1 MRLILFTCILFF
13 VSFFEAQNFT
23 LDIKGL
29 KTKIKYKNTH
39 NTEENAITEINKV
52 IKYLQTKGYLLASYD
67 SIKSLNKVLSV
78 KINEGEIYKWA
89 NLKIGNLNSGVA
101 NLIGYNEKQFNSVNF
116 NPQQTVKLINKII
129 TYYENHGHPFVT
141 VKLDSVEID
150 SNTINATLNVNK
162 NKLYI
167 IDSVVII
174 GNLRLNKKF
183 LQNYISIKEKDFYN
197 ETLLKD
203 ISKKIKQLPFI
214 NEKQPQMVRLT
225 DKQNKLLLFLDKKN
239 ASQFDGIIGFLP
251 DANTKKT
258 IVTGDV
264 KLKLINGILKNGETI
279 DVQWRRIQNQ
289 TSDFKG
295 RFIYPYLFGF
305 PFGIDYNIRLFKKDT
320 TFLEVQNNFGLQYY
334 FSGLNYIKAFYKIKS
349 TNLLSTTGYSLI
361 TTLPDYADVQTFSY
375 GLATGMEFLDY
386 KFNPRKGISIN
397 ASTQAGTKKIIKN
410 NKVNEIAYNGLK
422 LNSTQYQLELDFAS
436 YLPIYK
442 NNILKFGLQ
451 AASVFGNTSLFKN
464 ELFRFGGFRTLR
476 GFNEESIYASSY
488 VIPTIEY
495 RYLFAKNSN
504 LFIFSEGAWYENNA
518 GLTYIKDIP
527 YSFGAGI
534 SIETKAG
541 ILTLSYSQGQQFN
554 NGFDG
559 RNGKIHI
566 GLVALLWGM
575 VII

>member
-566 GLVALLWGM
+566 GLVALL
-575 VII
+575 

>member
-1 MRLILFTCILFF
+1 MRLILFICLLFS
-13 VSFFEAQNFT
+13 VSYLEAQNIT
-23 LDIKGL
+23 LDIIGL
-29 KTKIKYKNTH
+29 KTKIKYKTSH
-39 NTEENAITEINKV
+39 NTLENAKVELNKV
-52 IKYLQTKGYLLASYD
+52 IQQLQTKGFLLANYD
-67 SIKSLNKVLSV
+67 SINSLNNVLRV
-78 KINEGEIYKWA
+78 NIIEGKIFKWA
-89 NLKIGNLNSGVA
+89 NLKIGNLNLNVA
-101 NLIGYNEKQFNSVNF
+101 NLVGYNEKQFNAINF
-116 NPQQTVKLINKII
+116 NPQQTVKLINKVI
-129 TYYENHGHPFVT
+129 TYYENHGYPFVS
-141 VKLDSVEID
+141 VKLDSVKID
-150 SNTINATLNVNK
+150 SNLIQASINVNK
-162 NKLYI
+162 NKLYT
-167 IDSVVII
+167 IDSVVVI
-174 GNLRLNKKF
+174 GNLKLNKKF
-183 LQNYISIKEKDFYN
+183 LHNYISIKEKDFYN
-197 ETLLKD
+197 EALLKD
-203 ISKKIKQLPFI
+203 VSKKIRQLPFV

-258 IVTGDV
+258 IVTGDL
-264 KLKLINGILKNGETI
+264 KLKLINGILKNGETV

-334 FSGLNYIKAFYKIKS
+334 FSGLNYIKAFYKIKN

-361 TTLPDYADVQTFSY
+361 TNLPDYADVQTFSY

-386 KFNPRKGISIN
+386 KFNPRKGISIS
-397 ASTQAGTKKIIKN
+397 ASSQVGTKKIIKN

-442 NNILKFGLQ
+442 NNILKLGVQ

-488 VIPTIEY
+488 VIPTVEY
-495 RYLFAKNSN
+495 RYLFSKNSN
-504 LFIFSEGAWYENNA
+504 LFLFSEGAWYENNA
-518 GLTYIKDIP
+518 GLTYIKDLP

-566 GLVALLWGM
+566 GLVALL
-575 VII
+575 